1 METSTRPSEQQYFD
15 GMRPADEPDVEAV
28 KQAIYLWLD
37 GKVSQRRAGEEV
49 KQLHA
54 QMLAAL
60 TEAGIEWHP
69 YLDPF
74 TQKKRRVW
82 IAKEPKAKTSGVPRP
97 ASEGRRGSDRRA
109 IDVDLEPKADDKVES
124 RRVPRKSVE
133 KEIDPFAATRGKM
146 SGGVLEH
153 AEAKQDGKPI
163 PEVEVLRS
171 RATNRKKAAKRP
183 KGKRDK

>member
-97 ASEGRRGSDRRA
+97 
-109 IDVDLEPKADDKVES
+109 
-124 RRVPRKSVE
+124 RKSVE